1 MSHTCG
7 SIKCPRIWTCEHV
20 HLCVRLIDFYR
31 KIIVYSQEEKRE
43 RIEALTAQR
52 DSLQSKL
59 AAVEALRNGFEMPQ
73 LEGREVVHTQY
84 GPGVIVQQKGA
95 VITVK
100 YGDEEKKQKLP
111 AVVSGKFMS
120 LQDEDL
126 EMQFFHM
133 DELDMQ
139 KDALQKKLQ
148 YANSLLSDLEKS

>member
-1 MSHTCG
+1 MATKAGTEKKKKTSTQRQ
-7 SIKCPRIWTCEHV
+7 KE
-20 HLCVRLIDFYR
+20 
-31 KIIVYSQEEKRE
+31 EEKRE

-84 GPGVIVQQKGA
+84 GLGVIVQQKGA

>member
-1 MSHTCG
+1 MATKAGTEKKKKTSTQRQ
-7 SIKCPRIWTCEHV
+7 KE
-20 HLCVRLIDFYR
+20 
-31 KIIVYSQEEKRE
+31 EEKRE

-59 AAVEALRNGFEMPQ
+59 AAVEALRNGFEMPE